1 MPRTS
6 HRAQQRCPIDRGS
19 TRSPGSSRSQRLA
32 GRSSSLLIPGDC
44 ADLVPRLR
52 SNGVIRSRVHSM
64 VCPGLVIFDC
74 DGVLVDSELIDMRIR
89 SERLRAAGF
98 PITAQVLADAR
109 SSGTSLTATI
119 EERFGRSLPTGFME
133 ATRAEIMRTFTDE
146 LRAIDGVGDL
156 LRALDIPTC
165 VASNSHPDRVR
176 HSLEVTALWQFF
188 DPHVFSAAMV
198 PQGKPA
204 PDLFLLAAER
214 LNVPPALCL
223 VVEDST
229 HGVIAAWAA
238 GMEVVGF
245 CGGSHCREGHAD
257 RLLRA
262 GSGRVFSGMADL
274 SEFLARLEPPR
285 RAGGDR
291 P

>member
-1 MPRTS
+1 
-6 HRAQQRCPIDRGS
+6 
-19 TRSPGSSRSQRLA
+19 
-32 GRSSSLLIPGDC
+32 
-44 ADLVPRLR
+44 
-52 SNGVIRSRVHSM
+52 M

-98 PITAQVLADAR
+98 TITSQDLADAR
-109 SSGTSLTATI
+109 NSGTSLTATI
-119 EERFGRSLPTGFME
+119 EERFERSLPTGFME

-156 LRALDIPTC
+156 LRALDIPIC

-176 HSLEVTALWQFF
+176 HSLKVTALWQFF
-188 DPHVFSAAMV
+188 DPHVFSATMV
-198 PQGKPA
+198 SKGKPA

-214 LNVPPALCL
+214 LKVSPAFCL

-229 HGVIAAWAA
+229 HGVIAARAA

-245 CGGSHCREGHAD
+245 CGGSHCQEGHVD
-257 RLLRA
+257 RLLSAGCGRA
-262 GSGRVFSGMADL
+262 FARMAEVG
-274 SEFLARLEPPR
+274 EFFETWPSR
-285 RAGGDR
+285 
-291 P
+291 